1 MLAEEEEDE
10 VMGAVIWSL
19 SQIGGE
25 DVREYMLSLL
35 DQYEDDEETAIE
47 YMEEALAN
55 LDFTEDL
62 QDFDFLS
69 YDEDDPLA
77 E

>member
-1 MLAEEEEDE
+1 
-10 VMGAVIWSL
+10 
-19 SQIGGE
+19 
-25 DVREYMLSLL
+25 MLSLL
-35 DQYEDDEETAIE
+35 DQYEDEDEAAIE

-69 YDEDDPLA
+69 YDEDFSFDD
-77 E
+77 